1 MTLKFQKH
9 LVVMA
14 AAGAAFVSAFPS
26 LAIAQHAGDRPVVL
40 ELFTSQGCS
49 SCPPADALLRELSRT
64 RADVLPLAFHVTY
77 WNNLG
82 WRDPFSFDGA
92 TQRQRAYAAALP
104 SEVYTPQLVVDGR
117 ADVVG
122 SDRASATAAIR
133 RAAAGIAASVPV
145 TVHRDGAEIVIDV
158 GPGQVGPGQVGA
170 GQGAGTVFLVGYDP
184 EHTTPVGRGE
194 NGGSTLV
201 EANIVRSFQ
210 NVATWRGAQATIR
223 HPVPAGAK
231 IAVIVQAADG
241 RIIGAA
247 RATPDAS

>member
-1 MTLKFQKH
+1 MRTTFRKR
-9 LVVMA
+9 VAIA
-14 AAGAAFVSAFPS
+14 AAVGSALLMAVPS
-26 LAIAQHAGDRPVVL
+26 PASAQRAGDRPVIL
-40 ELFTSQGCS
+40 ELFTSEGCS

-92 TQRQRAYAAALP
+92 TQRQRAYAATLP
-104 SEVYTPQLVVDGR
+104 SEVYTPQLVIDGR

-122 SDRASATAAIR
+122 SDRESTATAIR
-133 RAAAGIAASVPV
+133 RAAAHLSGSVPV
-145 TVHRDGAEIVIDV
+145 TVHRDGAEVVIE
-158 GPGQVGPGQVGA
+158 VGA

-194 NGGSTLV
+194 NGGRTLV
-201 EANIVRSFQ
+201 EANIVRAFE
-210 NVATWRGAQATIR
+210 NAATWRGTPTTVR
-223 HPVPAGAK
+223 HPVPAGEK

-241 RIIGAA
+241 RILGAA
-247 RATPDAS
+247 RANPDAS

>member
-9 LVVMA
+9 LLVMA
-14 AAGAAFVSAFPS
+14 AAGAALISAVPPR
-26 LAIAQHAGDRPVVL
+26 AIAQHAGDRPVVV
-40 ELFTSQGCS
+40 ELFTSEGCS

-92 TQRQRAYAAALP
+92 TARQRAYAAALP

-117 ADVVG
+117 SDVVG
-122 SDRASATAAIR
+122 SDRASTTAAIR
-133 RAAAGIAASVPV
+133 RAAAGVTAPVPV
-145 TVHRDGAEIVIDV
+145 SVHRDGAEIVIEL
-158 GPGQVGPGQVGA
+158 GA
-170 GQGAGTVFLVGYDP
+170 GQVAAGQGVATVFLVGYDP

-194 NGGSTLV
+194 NGGRTLV
-201 EANIVRSFQ
+201 EANIVRSFE
-210 NVATWRGAQATIR
+210 NVATWRGTQATIR
-223 HPVPAGAK
+223 HPLPAGAK
-231 IAVIVQAADG
+231 VAVIVQAADG
-241 RIIGAA
+241 HILGAA